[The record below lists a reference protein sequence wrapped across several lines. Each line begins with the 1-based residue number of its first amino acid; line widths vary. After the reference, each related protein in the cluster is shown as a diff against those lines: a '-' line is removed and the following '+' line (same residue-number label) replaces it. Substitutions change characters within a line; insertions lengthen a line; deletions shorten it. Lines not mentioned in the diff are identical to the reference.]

1 MNKTDL
7 KNKRV
12 ISYNQ
17 GREFAVIYR
26 LKFLETSAK
35 KNLNVNEAF
44 ETLERELMAASED
57 KKIIKQKQNKKIT
70 VGKEENL
77 NTEKNNCSCENL
89 ISNKIN

>member
-12 ISYNQ
+12 ISYNK
-17 GREFAVIYR
+17 GKEFADSYG

-44 ETLERELMAASED
+44 
-57 KKIIKQKQNKKIT
+57 
-70 VGKEENL
+70 
-77 NTEKNNCSCENL
+77 
-89 ISNKIN
+89 